1 MKALYNGYTKV
12 PLLLGQCTTTYVV
25 HSYNQKEGNFYFI
38 FKHGTIYLEN
48 KVDPFQL

>member
-25 HSYNQKEGNFYFI
+25 HSYNQKEAWHNLLG
-38 FKHGTIYLEN
+38 K
-48 KVDPFQL
+48 